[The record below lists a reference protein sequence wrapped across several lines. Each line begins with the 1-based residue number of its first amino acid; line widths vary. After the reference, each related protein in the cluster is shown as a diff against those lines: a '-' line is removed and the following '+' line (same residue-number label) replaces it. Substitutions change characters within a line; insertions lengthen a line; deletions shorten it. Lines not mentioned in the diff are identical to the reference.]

1 MIMIRCCVRQQHN
14 DNVDDEDSTRCRSSL
29 NVMRF
34 SASYRKFP
42 SVDWISSECA
52 SCVTRFR
59 KKTPQNAVKIQ
70 MENQR
75 CFALCKEM
83 EKNIRF
89 RFHVC
94 YRLMRSE
101 RRLCNA
107 VFLSQACC
115 WAYIAQNWNNMFP
128 EIKKTKTDEKSV
140 TVFISFHFTRTH
152 RSRSCLQISAIF
164 AITVFPAK

>member
-14 DNVDDEDSTRCRSSL
+14 DVDDEDSTRCRSSL

-34 SASYRKFP
+34 PASYRKFP

-52 SCVTRFR
+52 SCVTKENTAKRCR
-59 KKTPQNAVKIQ
+59 WKSRWKIKGASP
-70 MENQR
+70 
-75 CFALCKEM
+75 CCKEM
-83 EKNIRF
+83 ERNIRF

-107 VFLSQACC
+107 VSLSQACC

-128 EIKKTKTDEKSV
+128 EIKKETKTDEKSV

-152 RSRSCLQISAIF
+152 RSRKVACKFLQSSR
-164 AITVFPAK
+164 